1 MIGIIRNWCEGI
13 IIAIIISVIIELLV
27 PEGNNKKYVKV
38 VIGIYIIFVIINPLL
53 NLMNYKNDF
62 EYFKNLKKF
71 EENSE
76 EVSSN
81 FNSDMKDVYIIG
93 IEQTIKKEVEKMGYI
108 VKTEEVTVDNKYENI
123 ELIEISVEKKELNE
137 IAINTVSI
145 GNNES
150 VKIYYEDI
158 ANFLIENY
166 LVEESQ
172 IIFR

>member
-1 MIGIIRNWCEGI
+1 
-13 IIAIIISVIIELLV
+13 
-27 PEGNNKKYVKV
+27 
-38 VIGIYIIFVIINPLL
+38 
-53 NLMNYKNDF
+53 
-62 EYFKNLKKF
+62 
-71 EENSE
+71 
-76 EVSSN
+76 
-81 FNSDMKDVYIIG
+81 MKDVYIIG

-108 VKTEEVTVDNKYENI
+108 VKTVEVTVDNKYENI